1 MALIVI
7 VVHNLS
13 GRSWEVVT
21 AAHWG
26 GLSRGPH
33 PLPPAPRGTRLT
45 PCLVRGGGESLT
57 RELGARATSGSW
69 SGTPSL
75 EVPSLLPGALARM
88 GPARWGGWWQR
99 DQPRS
104 GLDLVWSSVLGH
116 SAEGTWVMVRGGLG
130 EPLGRRQSRAGRK
143 GVCVI
148 ERGGIICF
156 FV

>member
-21 AAHWG
+21 TAHWG
-26 GLSRGPH
+26 GLSQGLH
-33 PLPPAPRGTRLT
+33 PVPPAPQGTRPT

-88 GPARWGGWWQR
+88 GPARWGGGR
-99 DQPRS
+99 GTS
-104 GLDLVWSSVLGH
+104 HALDWIWCGHPCWDTVLK
-116 SAEGTWVMVRGGLG
+116 
-130 EPLGRRQSRAGRK
+130 EPG
-143 GVCVI
+143 
-148 ERGGIICF
+148 
-156 FV
+156 